1 MEKRI
6 VIGCKGEIGRAI
18 SEIFEATDGIDK
30 NGIDKDEIYIGP
42 ENGKITRTIM
52 HICIPYNDSFV
63 MDVLKYI
70 QLYKPNLVLIHSTVP
85 IGTTSRIQKGLYD
98 IIIAHCPV
106 NCRHPNTKKDIM
118 KYDMFVGT
126 INEKIRNDICDYIER
141 FGIITYPCD
150 TPESTEF
157 CKIMSTEFCREMV
170 QFYSLMQKMA
180 EKDSKLNWKECIAYF
195 ENIAKKSNV
204 WNRVYRR
211 KSRIDTQISGKH
223 CLNSNHEFFKTYL
236 MEL

>member
-6 VIGCKGEIGRAI
+6 VIGYKGEIGRAI
-18 SEIFEATDGIDK
+18 SNIFEATDGE
-30 NGIDKDEIYIGP
+30 DKDDIYIGP
-42 ENGKITRTIM
+42 KNGKITRTIM
-52 HICIPYNDSFV
+52 HICIPYNIYFICH
-63 MDVLKYI
+63 VLEYI
-70 QLYKPNLVLIHSTVP
+70 EKHDPDMVLIHSTVP
-85 IGTTSRIQKGLYD
+85 VGVTRKLWKSYPLGALRPA
-98 IIIAHCPV
+98 IAHCPV

-118 KYDMFVGT
+118 KYDMFVGSMHPDLT
-126 INEKIRNDICDYIER
+126 DDVCDYIER

-170 QFYSLMQKMA
+170 QFYSMMQKIT
-180 EKDSKLNWKECIAYF
+180 EKNSHLNWKECIAYF

-211 KSRIDTQISGKH
+211 RDRIDTQISGKH
-223 CLNSNHEFFKTYL
+223 CLNSNHEFFKRFL